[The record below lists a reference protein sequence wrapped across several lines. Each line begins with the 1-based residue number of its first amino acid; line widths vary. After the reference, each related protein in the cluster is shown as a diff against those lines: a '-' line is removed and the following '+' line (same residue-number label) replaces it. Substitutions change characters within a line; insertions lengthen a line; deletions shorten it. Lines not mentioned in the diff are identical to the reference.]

1 MTTYSENCS
10 RTIDE
15 SPVRVAT
22 LKQLIADWFRIHQ
35 LKAQLTQ
42 ERSQLSQMSDSM
54 LRDIGVDRI
63 DAEIEANRRDIP
75 VSRSHHLSSG
85 K

>member
-1 MTTYSENCS
+1 MTTYTENCS

-15 SPVRVAT
+15 SPVRVAH
-22 LKQLIADWFRIHQ
+22 LQQLITDWFRTLQ
-35 LKAQLTQ
+35 LKAQLRQ
-42 ERSQLSQMSDSM
+42 ERSQLSQMPNTL
-54 LRDIGVDRI
+54 LRDMGIDRI

-75 VSRSHHLSSG
+75 ASRLHHLSNG